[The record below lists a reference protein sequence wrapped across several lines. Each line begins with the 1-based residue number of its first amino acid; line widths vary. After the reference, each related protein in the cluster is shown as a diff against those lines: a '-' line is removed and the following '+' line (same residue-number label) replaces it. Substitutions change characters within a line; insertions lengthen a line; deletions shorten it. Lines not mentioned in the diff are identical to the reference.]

1 MGCTLIRRSA
11 PCLNPN
17 GFSDPCDDALQIL
30 GSQGPV
36 SSGTRAD
43 YVKFH
48 DDKVS
53 KSTREH

>member
-1 MGCTLIRRSA
+1 MSRKALLGRNA
-11 PCLNPN
+11 N
-17 GFSDPCDDALQIL
+17 GLFDPCDDTSQIL

-53 KSTREH
+53 TAFDDL